1 MDNGHDRKPLEKVP
15 VMVNGTPPPRR
26 PTIAPTFAE
35 TLFNIEVIIVG
46 AGVAGASAALYLARS
61 GVSNVHVLECGQVGR
76 GVQTGRALVPH
87 AVIRDGDVDIEPNES
102 TTAFPFARKSGTA
115 AFDPSDDDFSVS
127 AMKMMLV
134 VFPSSSK
141 EFISHHGTDGAKR
154 YLKLAQRGIDLEKKL
169 ASELLKGVPGG
180 MKELGSLYVCTR
192 ADVDELREEYETLSR
207 LIVGTDIAIEWW
219 DDEERVQRVSGCSS
233 FVRAIWFPGDAVI
246 DSSSYSRALLQAA
259 TQTGCVT
266 LVENCPSVVGVETKD
281 TVHGPCAI
289 VQLSDGSSLK
299 AKHVVLATGGLFM
312 ERNLAGILTPCWS
325 FLVSLK
331 DPEEGSLG
339 LRGKG
344 RDALLKATSQA
355 AEASSTDSA
364 DSADGSSSPASPPN
378 DHLRLQWP
386 DSPNFFTW
394 GFSHDWCL
402 TRGYLRCSGEDHFS
416 ALKPPRAMER
426 CQALAQWALEKYPYL
441 QANLDFR
448 YGVYSETP
456 DRCAIVGTPHPDSRI
471 CYLLGCNASGQ
482 APLSFAASLV
492 PGLLGYRRL
501 TEDQTDLFKVLN
513 IRRFALLPCVM
524 EKNTG
529 F

>member
-1 MDNGHDRKPLEKVP
+1 MSS
-15 VMVNGTPPPRR
+15 
-26 PTIAPTFAE
+26 FAE

-61 GVSNVHVLECGQVGR
+61 GVSNVHVLECGKVGK

-87 AVIRDGDVDIEPNES
+87 ACIRDGDVDTHPNES
-102 TTAFPFARKSGTA
+102 STAFPFARMSGTA
-115 AFDPSDDDFSVS
+115 AFDPTARKNIATAASEGISPPCDDNVS

-134 VFPSSSK
+134 IFPCSSK
-141 EFISHHGTDGAKR
+141 EFILHHGIEGAKR
-154 YLKLAQRGIDLEKKL
+154 YLKLAQQGIYLEKKL
-169 ASELLKGVPGG
+169 ATELLKGVPGG
-180 MKELGSLYVCTR
+180 MKELGSLYVCTGE
-192 ADVDELREEYETLSR
+192 DVDEFREEFETLSR
-207 LIVGTDIAIEWW
+207 LIVGTDIAVEWW
-219 DDEERVQRVSGCSS
+219 DDEEKVQQVSGCSS

-246 DSSSYSRALLQAA
+246 DSSAFSRALLKAA

-266 LVENCPSVVGVETKD
+266 LVENCPSVVGVETID
-281 TVHGPCAI
+281 TAQGPHAI

-299 AKHVVLATGGLFM
+299 AKHVVVATGGLFM

-325 FLVSLK
+325 YIVSLK
-331 DPEEGSLG
+331 DLEGGKS
-339 LRGKG
+339 GKG
-344 RDALLKATSQA
+344 AATREGVGIDEEA
-355 AEASSTDSA
+355 AEATSTNPNLNPNQATCTDSTSCG
-364 DSADGSSSPASPPN
+364 DSPALPSGHP
-378 DHLRLQWP
+378 LRLRWP

-402 TRGYLRCSGEDHFS
+402 TRGFLRCSGEDHFS

-426 CQALAQWALEKYPYL
+426 CQALAEWALEKYPYL
-441 QANLDFR
+441 EADLDFR

-456 DRCAIVGTPHPDSRI
+456 DRCAIVGIPHPDSRI

-482 APLSFAASLV
+482 APLSFAASLI

-501 TEDQTDLFKVLN
+501 TEEQLDLFKVMN
-513 IRRFALLPCVM
+513 IRRFALLQCVM

-529 F
+529 TVCY